1 MPLAL
6 LGPATGPVKGG
17 KSPAG
22 TQIGP
27 PVAVNRPVGDLT
39 LAKSRAVLR
48 TIDPGNSATCSH
60 CGTAVKFVARAGLRQ
75 VIANV
80 YEAGVW
86 SRVEHYH
93 EPCYSEA
100 GTPHGEAA

>member
-1 MPLAL
+1 
-6 LGPATGPVKGG
+6 
-17 KSPAG
+17 
-22 TQIGP
+22 
-27 PVAVNRPVGDLT
+27 VGDLT
-39 LAKSRAVLR
+39 IAKSRAVLR

-100 GTPHGEAA
+100 GAPHGEAP